1 MDTLTTWAVLVLT
14 FTTEN
19 ATARMRAWRALK
31 AKGCAVLR
39 DGIYLLPHTG
49 EREDM
54 LRELA
59 DSIDE
64 AGGTAHL
71 LRAQSLDASQE
82 ADFRALFDRN
92 ADCATFVASLSA
104 ARKTLGGLPPADVT
118 RLLRRLRKDYDAIRT
133 IDYFPGNASTDVD
146 AAWEDF
152 TALADTVLSPGE
164 PRSAERVIRPLRRD
178 DYQARTWATR
188 QRLWVDRVA
197 SAWLILRFID
207 PQARFV
213 WLASPAACPPD
224 ALGFDFDGAAFT
236 HVGERVTFE
245 VLIASFGLDED
256 AALLRLVDAV
266 AVAMITPGP
275 VVITVGF
282 IGYLVAGFSGACVAA
297 LGTFLPCYLFTVP
310 PAPYFKKYGKLPAVK
325 AFVDGITAAAVGAIA
340 GSVIVIA
347 RRSIVDWPN
356 VLLVLVTVVLL
367 WRFKKLQEPVIVVAA
382 ALFGL
387 VVYPLIH
394 SHAL

>member
-1 MDTLTTWAVLVLT
+1 MDTLTTWSVLVLT
-14 FTTEN
+14 FPTEN

-39 DGIYLLPHTG
+39 DGIYLLPHTA

-59 DSIDE
+59 GSIDE

-82 ADFRALFDRN
+82 ADFRAVFDRN
-92 ADCATFVASLSA
+92 EDYATFVASLGT

-133 IDYFPGNASTDVD
+133 IDYFPGAASTDAEV
-146 AAWEDF
+146 AWEDF
-152 TALADTVLSPGE
+152 LALADTVLSPGE
-164 PRSAERVIRPLRRD
+164 PHAAERAIRPLRRD
-178 DYQARTWATR
+178 EYQARTWATR

-197 SAWLILRFID
+197 SAWLIRRFID
-207 PQARFV
+207 PQARFL
-213 WLASPAACPPD
+213 WLASPGACPPD

-256 AALLRLVDAV
+256 AALLRLGEMV
-266 AVAMITPGP
+266 
-275 VVITVGF
+275 
-282 IGYLVAGFSGACVAA
+282 
-297 LGTFLPCYLFTVP
+297 
-310 PAPYFKKYGKLPAVK
+310 
-325 AFVDGITAAAVGAIA
+325 
-340 GSVIVIA
+340 
-347 RRSIVDWPN
+347 
-356 VLLVLVTVVLL
+356 
-367 WRFKKLQEPVIVVAA
+367 
-382 ALFGL
+382 
-387 VVYPLIH
+387 
-394 SHAL
+394 HALDVGGAPVPEAIGFEAVMAGARQRASDDDQLLDEMSRVLDSIYAHFATSTKNSNTGGRS